1 MRAAFTS
8 RDRTLGRAASM
19 PVPARANRRAD
30 RRIEC
35 IVAEPNGS
43 EDGQEVERPR
53 VERFGSVLCDHKH
66 EPLADPFH
74 LRHRR
79 RDRQHQAAVSRERIE
94 PRVERM
100 RDARV
105 HKDGVE
111 ALAQRLGAVAVPNL
125 RPSER
130 RQVALRLLG
139 ERLVNFESE
148 HATRGSDD
156 VGHEGRVVAQTAA
169 DVKDAMAGF
178 ELKRVD

>member
-1 MRAAFTS
+1 MSEHPNTGGETTATSKQFNLDRAAPSARPTLAPIGPATPMRARGHVIFS
-8 RDRTLGRAASM
+8 CQGRRCVQHSH
-19 PVPARANRRAD
+19 PD
-30 RRIEC
+30 T
-35 IVAEPNGS
+35 
-43 EDGQEVERPR
+43 ER
-53 VERFGSVLCDHKH
+53 C
-66 EPLADPFH
+66 
-74 LRHRR
+74 
-79 RDRQHQAAVSRERIE
+79 
-94 PRVERM
+94 
-100 RDARV
+100 
-105 HKDGVE
+105 
-111 ALAQRLGAVAVPNL
+111 AVPNL